1 MARGRSFRER
11 SLAVTT
17 PDDGNVR
24 AVVERVFDE
33 EYYRRHY
40 EDPDTRVYDERVV
53 ARLGDF
59 VCSYVR
65 HLEIPVRRVLD
76 LGCGFGFWK
85 PVVQRHFPN
94 AIYEGVEV
102 SEYLCSRFGWTQGSI
117 TSFKGLPADLVI
129 CQGVLQYLDAKEAA
143 RAIKT
148 LEHLCQGALY
158 LEVLTKRDWE
168 ENVSQARTDGNV
180 YLRESK
186 WYRDRLRKTF
196 RNGGG
201 GVFFH
206 RDSEAVL
213 YDLEQID

>member
-1 MARGRSFRER
+1 
-11 SLAVTT
+11 V
-17 PDDGNVR
+17 
-24 AVVERVFDE
+24 
-33 EYYRRHY
+33 
-40 EDPDTRVYDERVV
+40 
-53 ARLGDF
+53 
-59 VCSYVR
+59 
-65 HLEIPVRRVLD
+65 I
-76 LGCGFGFWK
+76 
-85 PVVQRHFPN
+85 QRHFPN

-102 SEYLCSRFGWTQGSI
+102 SEYLCARFGWTQGSI

-180 YLRESK
+180 YLREGK